1 MIEVYKKKNLKT
13 LLSNCTHD
21 SQHTSQMM
29 KQDQTTGSQNL
40 QNTFQKRNLWNYLH
54 YLSVSQHIITWIITY
69 IPNLSFLA
77 KELIWP
83 VGSDPVDK
91 KQMRGVRASLSS
103 QVFSKFKMTGSV
115 YFSCKEF
122 AMYFLAWESV
132 RSGHQDLEIKIYT
145 KIKIHCLFLLPS
157 PSLS

>member
-1 MIEVYKKKNLKT
+1 MILSIPLRWWIRIKQQCHRIYKILFRKEISEIIYITFLYP
-13 LLSNCTHD
+13 
-21 SQHTSQMM
+21 
-29 KQDQTTGSQNL
+29 
-40 QNTFQKRNLWNYLH
+40 NTWQ
-54 YLSVSQHIITWIITY
+54 WIITY

-145 KIKIHCLFLLPS
+145 KIQIHCLFLLPS

>member
-1 MIEVYKKKNLKT
+1 MILSIPLRWWNRIKQQGHRIYKILFRKEISEIIYITFLYP
-13 LLSNCTHD
+13 
-21 SQHTSQMM
+21 
-29 KQDQTTGSQNL
+29 
-40 QNTFQKRNLWNYLH
+40 NTWQ
-54 YLSVSQHIITWIITY
+54 WIITY